1 MRRLKEAGFA
11 LLALWALGSVCAA
24 EAPSGRQI
32 PWQVPQWTLVARGM
46 DLCEALNSFAVA
58 EGMSVV
64 ISPKVKGTL
73 SGDFREVPAGEFL
86 NRLAT
91 LHNLTWYYDG
101 AALYIYSAGEIETI
115 LANLSYM
122 KAEEVRQM
130 LLELGVE
137 DARFP
142 IKTTQ
147 NGEIIMVSG
156 PPRYV
161 ALIAEMIQRADR
173 LREERTFTQVETR
186 LFPLVNTW
194 ADSVTFSVAGPE
206 TQATIKGVAQLLE
219 EMMGTQQEAAEQVE
233 GEGAEKAA
241 ASNEATKR
249 VGGEPGFRPIIR
261 AENRLN
267 AVLVRDVATRMPLYE
282 QLIRQL
288 DVQQRLVEIG
298 VTVLELTKDDALDW
312 QLSLKVTGAHN
323 NLEGGIGQSVSSLMD
338 TATMSGRGL
347 AGALTYLGKD
357 VSVSASLSALRE
369 TGKARSISRTTLL
382 TMDNMAAEMTDRQ
395 SYHARVVGTEVATLQ
410 EVSAGTT
417 LQVKPRIVKSTLQDV
432 PNQVWLT
439 LELEDGGF
447 EAITVDAMPMTRTS
461 SVETSA
467 VVFEGESILL
477 GGYLRDIEEE
487 AGWGIPYLSDIPWI
501 GWLFG
506 GASRQKQTIQRMF
519 ILTPYIID
527 LNAENLARIQAARQR
542 EVLYED
548 VLEDDAEQTDA
559 ERKRRK
565 AAREDLRERRE
576 AYNQER
582 LRREKAERGLR
593 KEIREDILADDAAQW
608 DAFFQEIEEDYEAW
622 KAKQDDLRKARDQQL
637 ETEQSGEAA
646 DPSDPAEPTEPPTP
660 APADPPTAAL
670 AVDPE
675 ADRPAEEPVVP
686 GPEPESANLW
696 AERVTADAAAQSA
709 VQAE

>member
-24 EAPSGRQI
+24 QAPSGRQI

-73 SGDFREVPAGEFL
+73 SGDFREMPAGEFL

-219 EMMGTQQEAAEQVE
+219 EIMGSQQEAEEQVE
-233 GEGAEKAA
+233 G
-241 ASNEATKR
+241 ASQEATAKRDEAAKR
-249 VGGEPGFRPIIR
+249 VSGEPTFRPIIR

-312 QLSLKVTGAHN
+312 QLSLKVTGTHN

-395 SYHARVVGTEVATLQ
+395 SYHARVVGTEVASLQ

-417 LQVKPRIVKSTLQDV
+417 LQIKPRIVKSTLQDV

-487 AGWGIPYLSDIPWI
+487 AGWGIPYLRDIPWI

-527 LNAENLARIQAARQR
+527 LNADSLARIQAERQR

-582 LRREKAERGLR
+582 LRREKAERALR

-608 DAFFQEIEEDYEAW
+608 DAFFQEIEQDYEAW
-622 KAKQDDLRKARDQQL
+622 KAKQDALRKARDQQL
-637 ETEQSGEAA
+637 EAEQSAE
-646 DPSDPAEPTEPPTP
+646 PAEPAEPPTP
-660 APADPPTAAL
+660 AATESPAAAS
-670 AVDPE
+670 AVAPE

>member
-1 MRRLKEAGFA
+1 MRQLKVAGFA
-11 LLALWALGSVCAA
+11 LLALWALAGVCAA
-24 EAPSGRQI
+24 EAPVQRQI

-58 EGMSVV
+58 EGMAVV

-86 NRLAT
+86 DRLAT

-101 AALYIYSAGEIETI
+101 AALYIYGAGEIETI

-130 LLELGVE
+130 LVELGVE

-161 ALIAEMIQRADR
+161 TLISEMIRRADR

-194 ADSVTFSVAGPE
+194 ADSVTFSISGPE
-206 TQATIKGVAQLLE
+206 TQATIKGVAQMLE
-219 EMMGTQQEAAEQVE
+219 EIMGTQQEAAEQL
-233 GEGAEKAA
+233 EGAKEKGTPG
-241 ASNEATKR
+241 EATPKR
-249 VGGEPGFRPIIR
+249 VAGEPTFRPIIR

-323 NLEGGIGQSVSSLMD
+323 NLEGGIGQTVSSLMD

-395 SYHARVVGTEVATLQ
+395 SYHARVVGTEVASLQ

-417 LQVKPRIVKSTLQDV
+417 LQVKPRIVKSTLKDV

-487 AGWGIPYLSDIPWI
+487 AGWGIPYLRDIPWI

-506 GASRQKQTIQRMF
+506 GASHQKQTIQRMF

-527 LNAENLARIQAARQR
+527 LNADSLARIQAARQR
-542 EVLYED
+542 DVLYED
-548 VLEDDAEQTDA
+548 VLEDDAEQSDA
-559 ERKRRK
+559 ERKRRE
-565 AAREDLRERRE
+565 AARKDLRERRE

-582 LRREKAERGLR
+582 LRREKAERALR

-608 DAFFQEIEEDYEAW
+608 DAFFQEIEQNYEAW
-622 KAKQDDLRKARDQQL
+622 KARQATLRKARNQQL
-637 ETEQSGEAA
+637 EAE
-646 DPSDPAEPTEPPTP
+646 PPAGPIEPTEPPTP
-660 APADPPTAAL
+660 VPAEPPAATP
-670 AVDPE
+670 AVAPE

-709 VQAE
+709 APAE

>member
-1 MRRLKEAGFA
+1 MRQLKVAGFA
-11 LLALWALGSVCAA
+11 LLALWALAGVCAA
-24 EAPSGRQI
+24 EAPVQRQI

-58 EGMSVV
+58 EGMAVV

-86 NRLAT
+86 DRLAT

-101 AALYIYSAGEIETI
+101 AALYIYGAGEIETI

-130 LLELGVE
+130 LVELGVE

-161 ALIAEMIQRADR
+161 TLISEMIRRADR

-194 ADSVTFSVAGPE
+194 ADSVTFSISGPE
-206 TQATIKGVAQLLE
+206 TQATIKGVAQMLE
-219 EMMGTQQEAAEQVE
+219 EIMGTQQEAAEQL
-233 GEGAEKAA
+233 EGAKEKGTPG
-241 ASNEATKR
+241 EETPKR
-249 VGGEPGFRPIIR
+249 VAGEPTFRPIIR

-323 NLEGGIGQSVSSLMD
+323 NLEGGIGQTVSSLMD

-395 SYHARVVGTEVATLQ
+395 SYHARVVGTEVASLQ

-417 LQVKPRIVKSTLQDV
+417 LQVKPRIVKSTLKDV

-487 AGWGIPYLSDIPWI
+487 AGWGIPYLRDIPWI

-506 GASRQKQTIQRMF
+506 GASHQKQTIQRMF

-527 LNAENLARIQAARQR
+527 LNADSLARIQAARQR
-542 EVLYED
+542 DVLYED
-548 VLEDDAEQTDA
+548 VLTDDAEQSDA
-559 ERKRRK
+559 ERKRRE
-565 AAREDLRERRE
+565 AARKDLRERRE

-582 LRREKAERGLR
+582 LRREKAERALR

-608 DAFFQEIEEDYEAW
+608 DAFFQEIEQDYEAW
-622 KAKQDDLRKARDQQL
+622 KARQATLRKARDQQL
-637 ETEQSGEAA
+637 EAE
-646 DPSDPAEPTEPPTP
+646 PPAGPTEPTEPPTP
-660 APADPPTAAL
+660 ASAEPPAAAP
-670 AVDPE
+670 AIDPE

-696 AERVTADAAAQSA
+696 AERVTADAAAQSVA
-709 VQAE
+709 PAE

>member
-1 MRRLKEAGFA
+1 MRQLKVAGFA
-11 LLALWALGSVCAA
+11 LLALWALADVCAA
-24 EAPSGRQI
+24 EAPVQRQI

-58 EGMSVV
+58 EGMAVV

-86 NRLAT
+86 DRLAT

-101 AALYIYSAGEIETI
+101 AALYIYGAGEIETI

-130 LLELGVE
+130 LVELGVE

-161 ALIAEMIQRADR
+161 TLIAEMIRRADR

-194 ADSVTFSVAGPE
+194 ADSVTFSISGPE
-206 TQATIKGVAQLLE
+206 TQATIKGVAQMLE
-219 EMMGTQQEAAEQVE
+219 EIMGTQQEAAEQL
-233 GEGAEKAA
+233 EGAKEKGTPG
-241 ASNEATKR
+241 EETPKR
-249 VGGEPGFRPIIR
+249 VAGEPTFRPIIR

-323 NLEGGIGQSVSSLMD
+323 NLEGGIGQTVSSLMD

-395 SYHARVVGTEVATLQ
+395 SYHARVVGTEVASLQ

-417 LQVKPRIVKSTLQDV
+417 LQVKPRIVKSTLKDV

-487 AGWGIPYLSDIPWI
+487 AGWGIPYLRDIPWI

-506 GASRQKQTIQRMF
+506 GASHQKQTIQRMF

-527 LNAENLARIQAARQR
+527 LNADSLARIQAARQR
-542 EVLYED
+542 DVLYED
-548 VLEDDAEQTDA
+548 VLEDDAEQSDA
-559 ERKRRK
+559 ERKRRE
-565 AAREDLRERRE
+565 AARKDLRERRE
-576 AYNQER
+576 DYNQER
-582 LRREKAERGLR
+582 LRREKAERALR

-608 DAFFQEIEEDYEAW
+608 DAFFQEIEQDYEAW
-622 KAKQDDLRKARDQQL
+622 KARQATLRKARDQQL
-637 ETEQSGEAA
+637 EAEPPTGSI
-646 DPSDPAEPTEPPTP
+646 EPTEPPTP
-660 APADPPTAAL
+660 APTEPPAAAP

-696 AERVTADAAAQSA
+696 AERVTADAAAQSVA
-709 VQAE
+709 PAE

>member
-1 MRRLKEAGFA
+1 MKQLKVAGFA
-11 LLALWALGSVCAA
+11 LLALWALAGVCAA
-24 EAPSGRQI
+24 EAPAQRQI

-58 EGMSVV
+58 EGMAVV

-86 NRLAT
+86 DRLAT

-101 AALYIYSAGEIETI
+101 AALYIYGAGEIETI

-130 LLELGVE
+130 LVELGVE

-161 ALIAEMIQRADR
+161 TLISEMIRRADR

-194 ADSVTFSVAGPE
+194 ADSVTFSVSGPE
-206 TQATIKGVAQLLE
+206 TQATIKGVAQMLE
-219 EMMGTQQEAAEQVE
+219 EIMGTQQEAAEQVE
-233 GEGAEKAA
+233 GAKEKGAQGE
-241 ASNEATKR
+241 EAPKR
-249 VGGEPGFRPIIR
+249 VAGEPTFRPIIR

-312 QLSLKVTGAHN
+312 QLSLKVTGTHN

-395 SYHARVVGTEVATLQ
+395 SYHARVVGTEVASLQ

-417 LQVKPRIVKSTLQDV
+417 LQVKPRIVKSTLRDV

-487 AGWGIPYLSDIPWI
+487 AGWGIPYLRDIPWI

-506 GASRQKQTIQRMF
+506 GASHQKQTIQRMF

-527 LNAENLARIQAARQR
+527 LNADSLARIQAARQR
-542 EVLYED
+542 DILYED
-548 VLEDDAEQTDA
+548 VLEDDAEQSDA
-559 ERKRRK
+559 ERKRRE
-565 AAREDLRERRE
+565 AARKDLRERRE

-582 LRREKAERGLR
+582 LRREKAERALR
-593 KEIREDILADDAAQW
+593 KEIREDILEDDAAQW
-608 DAFFQEIEEDYEAW
+608 DAFFQEIEQDYEAW
-622 KAKQDDLRKARDQQL
+622 KAKQETLRKARDQQL
-637 ETEQSGEAA
+637 EAEQPTEAQA
-646 DPSDPAEPTEPPTP
+646 PVEPPTP
-660 APADPPTAAL
+660 AEDEPQVPEL
-670 AVDPE
+670 APDPE
-675 ADRPAEEPVVP
+675 ADRPAEPPAVP

-696 AERVTADAAAQSA
+696 ADRVTADAAAQSA
-709 VQAE
+709 VQTE

>member
-24 EAPSGRQI
+24 QAPSGRQI

-73 SGDFREVPAGEFL
+73 SGDFREMPAGEFL

-219 EMMGTQQEAAEQVE
+219 EMMGSQQEAEEQVE
-233 GEGAEKAA
+233 G
-241 ASNEATKR
+241 ASQEATAKRGEAAKR
-249 VGGEPGFRPIIR
+249 VSGEPTFRPIIR

-312 QLSLKVTGAHN
+312 QLSLKVTGTHN

-395 SYHARVVGTEVATLQ
+395 SYHARVVGTEVASLQ

-417 LQVKPRIVKSTLQDV
+417 LQIKPRIVKSTLQDV

-487 AGWGIPYLSDIPWI
+487 AGWGIPYLRDIPWI

-527 LNAENLARIQAARQR
+527 LNADSLARIQAERQR

-582 LRREKAERGLR
+582 LRREKAERALR

-608 DAFFQEIEEDYEAW
+608 DAFFQEIEQDYEAW
-622 KAKQDDLRKARDQQL
+622 KAKQDALRKARDQQL
-637 ETEQSGEAA
+637 EAEQPAAPTE
-646 DPSDPAEPTEPPTP
+646 PAEPPTP
-660 APADPPTAAL
+660 AATESPATAS
-670 AVDPE
+670 AVAPE

-686 GPEPESANLW
+686 GPEPESATLW
-696 AERVTADAAAQSA
+696 AERVTADAAAQGA